1 MSHPQ
6 PNTFTTYKL
15 SEDEQRNGSSLTSLT
30 VSVLQNLRSSIAEE
44 KLNLVFTPNDVLS
57 FTQQEAYLKGQL
69 DILAYILA
77 ANEEAQ
83 QFHHITDSTQP

>member
-6 PNTFTTYKL
+6 PNVFTTYKL
-15 SEDEQRNGSSLTSLT
+15 SEDEQRNGSALTSLN

-44 KLNLVFTPNDVLS
+44 KLNSVFTPNDVLS

-77 ANEEAQ
+77 ANEESQ
-83 QFHHITDSTQP
+83 QFHHIVDSTQP

>member
-15 SEDEQRNGSSLTSLT
+15 SEEEQRNGSSLTSLT

-83 QFHHITDSTQP
+83 QFHHINTPKE